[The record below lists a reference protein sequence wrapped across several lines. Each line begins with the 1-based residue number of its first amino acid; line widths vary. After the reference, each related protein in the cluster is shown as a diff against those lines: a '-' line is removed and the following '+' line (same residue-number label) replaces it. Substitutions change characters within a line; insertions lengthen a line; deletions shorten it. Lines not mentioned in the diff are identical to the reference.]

1 MFGSVL
7 SFYSVRNISYFTQD
21 PKIYDD
27 KVSFF
32 KEAAAGEKA
41 GKASKKDASKQ
52 PLYIGD
58 LERKVITEKD
68 GEYEEVE
75 DAGLAA
81 EAAKGSYVLE
91 MEEIRKS
98 FKFDVANDDDGDD
111 DEEGDSGLLKAKV
124 KTKEEKKQ
132 EESDYR
138 AWLAGQTS
146 KLGDSETEHKL
157 KGLKDFW
164 SKGDLDEDEAFLK
177 DFILNKRYLGED
189 CDTEG
194 RIHDSDG
201 GLSEDEATVERQ
213 EDFET
218 KYNFR
223 FEEPDQDFIKKY
235 PRTIKDSMRTKESTR
250 KKKREEVKERKRIE
264 KERRAEDLK
273 QLKALKR
280 REIEDKV
287 KKLRKVIK
295 SMGLTCEIRL
305 PDLPHTSYASLQVGG
320 NKDLAFENVDM
331 DGDFDPDAYDKQMA
345 AVFDR
350 YDQVDVENEGERPEF
365 SDDDSDIELE
375 LETENWDEWTGE
387 ERGQEKG

>member
-1 MFGSVL
+1 MLPWRLSRRRYVSSHRGLIGSCTLVTCEINVFDHL
-7 SFYSVRNISYFTQD
+7 TKD
-21 PKIYDD
+21 PKIYDG

-32 KEAAAGEKA
+32 KEAAAGDRA
-41 GKASKKDASKQ
+41 GKASKRDTSKK

-58 LERKVITEKD
+58 LERKIITEKD

-81 EAAKGSYVLE
+81 EAAKGSYVRE
-91 MEEIRKS
+91 MEEIRES
-98 FKFDVANDDDGDD
+98 FKVANAEDD
-111 DEEGDSGLLKAKV
+111 DEDGDSGLLKAKV

-146 KLGDSETEHKL
+146 KLGDSETEQKL
-157 KGLKDFW
+157 KGLRDFW

-223 FEEPDQDFIKKY
+223 FEEPDQEFIKKY
-235 PRTIKDSMRTKESTR
+235 PRTIKDSMRARESTR
-250 KKKREEVKERKRIE
+250 KKKREEVKERKRRE

-287 KKLRKVIK
+287 KKLRKVKNDLQIF
-295 SMGLTCEIRL
+295 LTSCSI
-305 PDLPHTSYASLQVGG
+305 S
-320 NKDLAFENVDM
+320 
-331 DGDFDPDAYDKQMA
+331 
-345 AVFDR
+345 
-350 YDQVDVENEGERPEF
+350 F
-365 SDDDSDIELE
+365 S
-375 LETENWDEWTGE
+375 
-387 ERGQEKG
+387 

>member
-1 MFGSVL
+1 M
-7 SFYSVRNISYFTQD
+7 TKD
-21 PKIYDD
+21 PKIYDG

-32 KEAAAGEKA
+32 KEAAAGDRA
-41 GKASKKDASKQ
+41 GKASKRDTSKK

-58 LERKVITEKD
+58 LERKIMTEKE

-81 EAAKGSYVLE
+81 EAAKGSYVRE
-91 MEEIRKS
+91 MEEIRES
-98 FKFDVANDDDGDD
+98 FKVANAEDD
-111 DEEGDSGLLKAKV
+111 DEDGESGLLKAKV

-146 KLGDSETEHKL
+146 KLGDSETEQKL
-157 KGLKDFW
+157 KGLRDFW

-223 FEEPDQDFIKKY
+223 FEEPDQEFIKKY
-235 PRTIKDSMRTKESTR
+235 PRTIKDSMRARESTR
-250 KKKREEVKERKRIE
+250 KKKREEVKERKRME

-280 REIEDKV
+280 REIEEKV
-287 KKLRKVIK
+287 KKLRKVK
-295 SMGLTCEIRL
+295 
-305 PDLPHTSYASLQVGG
+305 
-320 NKDLAFENVDM
+320 K
-331 DGDFDPDAYDKQMA
+331 
-345 AVFDR
+345 
-350 YDQVDVENEGERPEF
+350 
-365 SDDDSDIELE
+365 
-375 LETENWDEWTGE
+375 
-387 ERGQEKG
+387 